1 MKNKIIVSQ
10 DVFCKIQEKAMYY
23 GQEPFKV
30 NMPEE
35 NQERRKE
42 AVIEVDKTLKE
53 PTLIA
58 KGEVAE
64 VISELLFRI

>member
-1 MKNKIIVSQ
+1 MENKIIVSQ

-30 NMPEE
+30 NMPED
-35 NQERRKE
+35 NQERRS
-42 AVIEVDKTLKE
+42 AVIEADKTLKE